1 MNLNPKMK
9 SKIMLFLALVLSGI
23 LSGCD
28 HRSVVAVPPM
38 QITDR
43 ATEQPSYIE
52 ENQILGL
59 KDRLWDAVRTKNA
72 AKFVGCYF
80 IEERFDNSQVRDA
93 NRKQVETFL
102 QGEIVDMEVF
112 EIPPNELD
120 QIMKIQNTKPDSL
133 VRYSLVPKKIL
144 NIRCKTERG
153 WTGWRL
159 LIGNKNGKWYVV
171 TLAGYTT

>member
-1 MNLNPKMK
+1 MNDNPEMK
-9 SKIMLFLALVLSGI
+9 FQIILSLAFVLIGVLSG
-23 LSGCD
+23 CAR
-28 HRSVVAVPPM
+28 RSVDAVPPL
-38 QITDR
+38 QIKDR
-43 ATEQPSYIE
+43 VAEEPSYVE

-72 AKFVGCYF
+72 ARFVDCYF
-80 IEERFDNSQVRDA
+80 IEERFDNARVRDA
-93 NRKQVETFL
+93 NRKEVESFL
-102 QGEIVDMEVF
+102 QGDVMDMEVF

-120 QIMKIQNTKPDSL
+120 AIMKIQNATPDSL

-153 WTGWRL
+153 WTGRRL
-159 LIGNKNGKWYVV
+159 LIGNKNDKWYIV